1 MRRIRYHRY
10 GGPEVLTEEEADT
23 PTPGHGQVL
32 LRTEAIGANFVDT
45 RFRRGAPAGSVFRRP
60 LPGVLTGDVVG
71 TVEAVGP
78 GTAEELLGRRVA
90 ALAEDAFAEFVLAD
104 AAWLAPV
111 PDGLDLGAASMLP
124 MGAPVALGALR
135 TGRVAPG
142 ETVLV
147 HAAAGGIGHLAV
159 QLAKVLGAGTV
170 IAAAGSAAKLDFV
183 RELGADVAV
192 DYTAPDW
199 TEQVRA
205 AVPQGVDV
213 VLDSVGGQILQRGF
227 EVLAPLGRV
236 VVYGAADGEPGSVP
250 VMRLFG
256 LHAVTGFSL
265 LAWRAARPELAR
277 RDIEESAEHFASGR
291 LRTAVHTRLPLAEA
305 ATAHRLLEERSQLG
319 RILLLP

>member
-1 MRRIRYHRY
+1 MRRVRYHRY

-45 RFRRGAPAGSVFRRP
+45 RFRRGAPAGSVFHRP
-60 LPGVLTGDVVG
+60 LPGILTGDVVG

-78 GTAEELLGRRVA
+78 GTGEELLGRRVA

-104 AAWLAPV
+104 AAWLAPI

-170 IAAAGSAAKLDFV
+170 IATAGSAAKLDFV
-183 RELGADVAV
+183 RKLGADVAV
-192 DYTAPDW
+192 DYAAPDW
-199 TEQVRA
+199 PEQVRA
-205 AVPQGVDV
+205 AACRAWTSSWTRSAVR
-213 VLDSVGGQILQRGF
+213 SCN
-227 EVLAPLGRV
+227 
-236 VVYGAADGEPGSVP
+236 AASRCWPRSAGWWCTAQPTAS
-250 VMRLFG
+250 
-256 LHAVTGFSL
+256 
-265 LAWRAARPELAR
+265 RAACRCCGC
-277 RDIEESAEHFASGR
+277 SAS
-291 LRTAVHTRLPLAEA
+291 TR
-305 ATAHRLLEERSQLG
+305 
-319 RILLLP
+319 